1 MVLWCCF
8 EKLAV
13 VVVVLLQEVSCGVVV
28 LLQEVSCSCC
38 GVVSR
43 S

>member
-1 MVLWCCF
+1 M
-8 EKLAV
+8 
-13 VVVVLLQEVSCGVVV
+13 VVVVLLQEVSCGCCEKLAVVVVV
-28 LLQEVSCSCC
+28 LFQKVSCSCC